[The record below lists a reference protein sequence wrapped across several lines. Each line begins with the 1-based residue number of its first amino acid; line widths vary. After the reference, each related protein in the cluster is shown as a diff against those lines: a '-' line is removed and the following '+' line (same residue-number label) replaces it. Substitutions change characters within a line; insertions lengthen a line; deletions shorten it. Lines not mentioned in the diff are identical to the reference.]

1 MMKGTGC
8 SYALHLKWASDLA
21 GQGGTLAGGW
31 VADQETNCTSCHLDF
46 GGVSSS
52 DGT

>member
-31 VADQETNCTSCHLDF
+31 VADQETNLHLLPPGF
-46 GGVSSS
+46 WWRELQ
-52 DGT
+52 